1 VIPREQ
7 DAEFVARM
15 EDVLGVYERPY
26 DPKRPV
32 VCMDERPVQ
41 FVKETRNPIS
51 MRRGQPR
58 RYDYEY
64 ERAGTGCVFLFTEAL
79 RGWRR
84 TSVRKQ
90 RTALDWAKEMQVL
103 LEEDYPKAETI
114 VLVCDNL
121 NTHKASAFYKAFPPK
136 KAYELVR
143 RIEFHFTPAHGS
155 WLNIA
160 ECELAVLSKQS
171 LKDRVPDLITMKRRV
186 TAWSRNRNT
195 RQRGVDW
202 QFTTQKAR
210 NKLKR
215 LYPEIQLS

>member
-1 VIPREQ
+1 MEQ

-15 EDVLGVYERPY
+15 EDVLEVYERPY

-41 FVKETRNPIS
+41 FVKETRSPIP

-90 RTALDWAKEMQVL
+90 RTAVDWAEEMRLL
-103 LEEDYPKAETI
+103 LEEDYPDAEAI
-114 VLVCDNL
+114 LLVCDNL
-121 NTHKASAFYKAFPPK
+121 NTHKASAFYKAFPPE
-136 KAYELVR
+136 KARELAR

-160 ECELAVLSKQS
+160 ECELAVLSKQC
-171 LKDRVPDLITMKRRV
+171 LKERVPTLTALKRKV
-186 TAWSRNRNT
+186 AAWSKDRNT

-202 QFTTQKAR
+202 HFTTKKAR

>member
-1 VIPREQ
+1 MIPAEQ
-7 DAEFVARM
+7 NAEFVARM
-15 EDVLGVYERPY
+15 EDVLAVYERSY
-26 DPKRPV
+26 DPNRPV

-41 FVKETRNPIS
+41 FVKETRIPIP
-51 MRRGQPR
+51 MRRGRPR
-58 RYDYEY
+58 RYDHEY
-64 ERAGTGCVFLFTEAL
+64 ERAGTGSVFLFTEAL

-90 RTALDWAKEMQVL
+90 RTALDWAEEMRLL

-121 NTHKASAFYKAFPPK
+121 NTHKASAFYKAFPPE
-136 KAYELVR
+136 KARELAR

-160 ECELAVLSKQS
+160 ECELAVLSKQC
-171 LKDRVPDLITMKRRV
+171 LKDRVPSLAALKRRV
-186 TAWSRNRNT
+186 VAWSKDRNT

-202 QFTTQKAR
+202 QFTTKKAR

>member
-1 VIPREQ
+1 VIPKEQ

-15 EDVLGVYERPY
+15 EDVLEVYERPL

-41 FVKETRNPIS
+41 FVKETRTPIA
-51 MRRGQPR
+51 MRRGRPR

-64 ERAGTGCVFLFTEAL
+64 ERAGTGCVFLFTNPL
-79 RGWRR
+79 GGWRR
-84 TSVRKQ
+84 TSVRP
-90 RTALDWAKEMQVL
+90 RRAAADWAEQMRVL
-103 LEEDYPKAETI
+103 LEEDYPEAETI
-114 VLVCDNL
+114 LLICDNL
-121 NTHKASAFYKAFPPK
+121 NTHKVSAFYKTFPPE
-136 KAYELVR
+136 KARELAR

-160 ECELAVLSKQS
+160 ECELAVLSKQC
-171 LKDRVPDLITMKRRV
+171 LKDRVPNLSALKRRV
-186 TAWSRNRNT
+186 TAWTKERNK

-202 QFTTQKAR
+202 HFTTKDAR
-210 NKLKR
+210 TKLRR